1 MKGSSIDVA
10 IRSFLGAK
18 FRLPGESQRI
28 DRMMES
34 FANYYHENNP
44 GSIFENTEG
53 KKIYYFFFLFFFFYF
68 FILFSFFLA
77 VHLLAFAIIMLNTDL
92 HNPAIK
98 KKMTKIEFK
107 GRVLGIKKNNF
118 F

>member
-1 MKGSSIDVA
+1 MKSITIDVA
-10 IRSFLGAK
+10 IRNFLGAK

-53 KKIYYFFFLFFFFYF
+53 LFFFFYF
-68 FILFSFFLA
+68 FYFFILFYFIFFICFYLF
-77 VHLLAFAIIMLNTDL
+77 LFLFYLFL
-92 HNPAIK
+92 
-98 KKMTKIEFK
+98 
-107 GRVLGIKKNNF
+107 F
-118 F
+118 FICF